1 MEKALVKTDFHFPG
15 QKSVYHGKVRDV
27 YNINDELLV
36 MVATDR
42 ISAFDVILPKG
53 IPFKGQML
61 NQIAAKFLD
70 ATTDICPNWKVATPD
85 PMVTVGV
92 LCQGFPVEMIVRGYL
107 CGSAWRAYKSGV
119 REICGVKLPEGMKE
133 NQKFPEPIITPTT
146 KAEIGEHDAD
156 ISKEEILAR
165 GLATPEEYALLEKYT
180 MELFKRGTQIAAER
194 GLILVDTKYEFG
206 KHDGK
211 IYLMDEIH
219 TPDSSRY
226 FYSEGYEERFAKG
239 EPQKQ
244 LSKEFVRE
252 WLMDNGFQGKA
263 GQQVPEM
270 TDAIVT
276 SISDRYIELYEH
288 IVGEKFVKAEGED
301 LAARIEKRAG
311 IARFVAGPGLWIS
324 ARDIEEILKVKAAFS
339 VAVASLLERAG
350 LAAEEL
356 QTIALAGALGR
367 HVDADML
374 EHLGFVPAGCGRKV
388 RAVGNTSLEG
398 ACLLAEKPELR
409 EELAA
414 LCAGATVLAPAE
426 EEDFYE
432 RYVRAMRFAPWEQ
445 AWK

>member
-1 MEKALVKTDFHFPG
+1 MAKVLTNTDFNFEK
-15 QKSVYHGKVRDV
+15 QNKVYHGKVRDV
-27 YNINDELLV
+27 YFVDNDKLV

-42 ISAFDVILPKG
+42 ISAFDVVLPKG

-70 ATTDICPNWKVATPD
+70 ATTDICPNWKLATPD

-92 LCQGFPVEMIVRGYL
+92 LCEGFPIEMIVRGYL

-180 MELFKRGTQIAAER
+180 IALFNRGTEIAAER

-206 KHDGK
+206 KHNGT

-226 FYSEGYEERFAKG
+226 FYAEGYQEKFEKG

-252 WLMDNGFQGKA
+252 WLMDNGFQGKE

-270 TDAIVT
+270 TDAIVEN
-276 SISDRYIELYEH
+276 ISNRYIELYEN
-288 IVGEKFVKAEGED
+288 ITGEKFVKAD
-301 LAARIEKRAG
+301 TDNLNTRIEKN
-311 IARFVAGPGLWIS
+311 VS
-324 ARDIEEILKVKAAFS
+324 EY
-339 VAVASLLERAG
+339 
-350 LAAEEL
+350 LAN
-356 QTIALAGALGR
+356 
-367 HVDADML
+367 
-374 EHLGFVPAGCGRKV
+374 K
-388 RAVGNTSLEG
+388 
-398 ACLLAEKPELR
+398 
-409 EELAA
+409 
-414 LCAGATVLAPAE
+414 
-426 EEDFYE
+426 
-432 RYVRAMRFAPWEQ
+432 
-445 AWK
+445 